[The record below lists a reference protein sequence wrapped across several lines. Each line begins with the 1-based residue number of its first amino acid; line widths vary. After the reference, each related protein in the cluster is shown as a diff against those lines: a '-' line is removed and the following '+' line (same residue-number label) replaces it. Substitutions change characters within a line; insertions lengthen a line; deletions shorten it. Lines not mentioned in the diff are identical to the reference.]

1 MKKVLAA
8 AVIAVIYVGV
18 KIIQVWDDISM
29 IGEDDPYE

>member
-8 AVIAVIYVGV
+8 GVLVGV
-18 KIIQVWDDISM
+18 WIGIKLVQIWDDISM